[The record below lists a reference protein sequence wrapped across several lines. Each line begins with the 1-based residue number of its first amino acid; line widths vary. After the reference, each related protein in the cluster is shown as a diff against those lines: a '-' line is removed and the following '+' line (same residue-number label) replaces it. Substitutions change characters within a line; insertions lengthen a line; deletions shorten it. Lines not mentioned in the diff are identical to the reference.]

1 MITLYAHPH
10 DGVTDI
16 YRDKEMTNFFCR
28 DPYKEYRK
36 SKERTFNCYNYNVEI
51 LTKKEILLATYNK
64 EISENE
70 TAIMKLLL
78 EGHGGSMGG
87 GLTCS
92 VKGKE
97 RNFNV
102 ELIYLHKGTIMCH
115 IDKPY
120 SCMKYIRFDSLSICE
135 RMQIIDRAIIIDKTT
150 TK

>member
-28 DPYKEYRK
+28 DPFKEYRK
-36 SKERTFNCYNYNVEI
+36 SKERTFNCFTFNCEV

-78 EGHGGSMGG
+78 EGGSIS
-87 GLTCS
+87 GLICS
-92 VKGKE
+92 INGKE
-97 RNFNV
+97 GWYDV
-102 ELIYLHKGTIMCH
+102 VSIYLEKGDVKCH
-115 IDKPY
+115 IDVTPTFSKD
-120 SCMKYIRFDSLSICE
+120 IFFNSLPILE
-135 RMQIIDRAIIIDKTT
+135 RMQIIDRVISINKRNN
-150 TK
+150 K

>member
-28 DPYKEYRK
+28 DPFKEYRK
-36 SKERTFNCYNYNVEI
+36 SKERTFNCFTFNCEV

-87 GLTCS
+87 GLTCP

-97 RNFNV
+97 GNYNV
-102 ELIYLHKGTIMCH
+102 ELIYLYNGVVQCH
-115 IDKPY
+115 IDEP
-120 SCMKYIRFDSLSICE
+120 SNKYIRFDSLSIFE
-135 RMQIIDRAIIIDKTT
+135 RMQIIDRVMAIDKTT
-150 TK
+150 NK